1 MGDKSADDQNRETR
15 LAAYLLHGLSIIR
28 GWLVRLPSKERRGE
42 KGKERKKEMISNS
55 DLKQHLVALV

>member
-28 GWLVRLPSKERRGE
+28 GWLVRLPSKEMRGE
-42 KGKERKKEMISNS
+42 KGKEKMISNPY
-55 DLKQHLVALV
+55 LKQPSVALV

>member
-28 GWLVRLPSKERRGE
+28 GWLVRLPSKEGRGE
-42 KGKERKKEMISNS
+42 KGKEKMISNPY
-55 DLKQHLVALV
+55 LKQPSVALV